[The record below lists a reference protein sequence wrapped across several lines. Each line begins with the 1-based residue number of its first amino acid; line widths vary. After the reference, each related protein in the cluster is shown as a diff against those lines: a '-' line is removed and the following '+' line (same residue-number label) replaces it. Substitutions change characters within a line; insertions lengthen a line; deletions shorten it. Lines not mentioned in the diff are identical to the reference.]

1 MNRAPLEQ
9 EQEQLL
15 AIMVE
20 ASRAVPRS
28 ERHEFIYVRYMGG
41 SSLIHNG
48 MAATGRQQ
56 YQPFLGDLETLHERG
71 LIRLRTIS
79 EHDYSADVRPEGV
92 HYYEQMHARRGQ
104 PIMKIVTA
112 AREYMETE
120 SFRRRHEASVGKW
133 SEAERLLWSADSQ
146 NAATTIG
153 HLCREAMQLFGGE
166 LLESSEVS
174 GDPDPQKTVA
184 RVRSVL
190 TTKIKSEARRAV
202 ADSLIVYWGTV
213 ADLTQRQEHGAQREG
228 VPLLWED
235 SRRVVTQ
242 TLMVMYE
249 LDRELLPPATE

>member
-1 MNRAPLEQ
+1 
-9 EQEQLL
+9 
-15 AIMVE
+15 
-20 ASRAVPRS
+20 
-28 ERHEFIYVRYMGG
+28 
-41 SSLIHNG
+41 
-48 MAATGRQQ
+48 
-56 YQPFLGDLETLHERG
+56 
-71 LIRLRTIS
+71 
-79 EHDYSADVRPEGV
+79 
-92 HYYEQMHARRGQ
+92 
-104 PIMKIVTA
+104 
-112 AREYMETE
+112 
-120 SFRRRHEASVGKW
+120 
-133 SEAERLLWSADSQ
+133 
-146 NAATTIG
+146 
-153 HLCREAMQLFGGE
+153 MQLFGGE